1 MIERELSER
10 ELPEEVPVAIVCD
23 GITLAVL
30 MCTPVDLVDFA
41 RGFLL
46 TEGIVERGGGIGTGA
61 RSGAGTLLPDVEILE
76 HANGIECRVRLGP
89 ASRLAIERR
98 RRSLAATSSCG
109 LCGVKSLAQA
119 VRAPASVA
127 GKGFRLRTADARAAV
142 DALRLHQ
149 PLHDRTRG
157 VHAAGFF
164 VPGRGMT
171 HVREDVGRHNALD
184 KLAGALAG
192 ARRDADAGT
201 GAKAATDG
209 AVVLTSR
216 VSIEMVQKAAAV
228 GAPVLV
234 AVSTPTALAV
244 RAARAAGLTLIGNA
258 RNGRQDVFTHPFRVP
273 GEPGGARAEREYAA
287 NERANRPPR
296 EESGGH
302 ADAAHVRSRGV
313 PRVHAEITR

>member
-1 MIERELSER
+1 MIER

-23 GITLAVL
+23 GTTLAVL
-30 MCTPVDLVDFA
+30 MCTPADLVDFA

-46 TEGIVERGGGIGTGA
+46 TEGIVDGPI
-61 RSGAGTLLPDVEILE
+61 DVDVRE
-76 HANGIECRVRLGP
+76 HASGIECRVRLDGR
-89 ASRLAIERR
+89 ARHAVERR

-119 VRAPASVA
+119 VRPPASV
-127 GKGFRLRTADARAAV
+127 GGRSLRLAPHELRAAV

-164 VPGRGMT
+164 VPGHGMR

-184 KLAGALAG
+184 KLAGALAAGAANGECAQRDIGDGPHAGGREHVG
-192 ARRDADAGT
+192 ARPPERGAG
-201 GAKAATDG
+201 AHG

-216 VSIEMVQKAAAV
+216 VSIEMVQKTAAI

-234 AVSTPTALAV
+234 AVSTPTTLAV
-244 RAARAAGLTLIGNA
+244 RAARAAGLTLIGNV
-258 RNGRQDVFTHPFRVP
+258 RGERHDVFTDPFRVSD
-273 GEPGGARAEREYAA
+273 ERGARPC
-287 NERANRPPR
+287 NEPEPM
-296 EESGGH
+296 
-302 ADAAHVRSRGV
+302 
-313 PRVHAEITR
+313 P

>member
-1 MIERELSER
+1 MIERELPER

-23 GITLAVL
+23 GTTLAVL
-30 MCTPVDLVDFA
+30 MCTPLDLVDFA

-46 TEGIVERGGGIGTGA
+46 TEGIVEPGGRTA
-61 RSGAGTLLPDVEILE
+61 PPDIEVLE
-76 HANGIECRVRLGP
+76 HASGIECRVRLGA

-98 RRSLAATSSCG
+98 RRTLAATSSCG

-119 VRAPASVA
+119 VRPPASVGGQA
-127 GKGFRLRTADARAAV
+127 FRLRAADARAAV

-164 VPGRGMT
+164 LPGRGMT

-192 ARRDADAGT
+192 THRGADAGT
-201 GAKAATDG
+201 GAEAAADG
-209 AVVLTSR
+209 AIVLTSR
-216 VSIEMVQKAAAV
+216 VSIEMVQKAAAIGV
-228 GAPVLV
+228 PVIV
-234 AVSTPTALAV
+234 AVSTPTTLAV

-258 RNGRQDVFTHPFRVP
+258 RNGRQDVFTHPFRVLDEP
-273 GEPGGARAEREYAA
+273 DGARVELDRVEGERAGRPSRKESRGQRDALHAPSGGAPRSDAET
-287 NERANRPPR
+287 
-296 EESGGH
+296 
-302 ADAAHVRSRGV
+302 
-313 PRVHAEITR
+313 TR